1 MLFENNI
8 IINLEIIKMQNNTK
22 KQKFSKNKIK
32 KIENQRLTKKKIISC
47 SNILVRSP
55 RLKSQIHKIRS
66 KKEK

>member
-1 MLFENNI
+1 MLVENNI
-8 IINLEIIKMQNNTK
+8 IINLEIIKMKNNKNKQN
-22 KQKFSKNKIK
+22 FSKNKIK

-55 RLKSQIHKIRS
+55 RLKSQVHKIRS